1 MPPTDP
7 RTFITDY
14 EALRA
19 AFLASRASPATRS
32 EYQRLIGEGLHAWLK
47 RQSWARP
54 GKAQRAP
61 PPGSRPIT
69 AEVPDNEA
77 LVQLIASMT
86 LGSLAFAEDTA

>member
-7 RTFITDY
+7 LTFVADY

-19 AFLASRASPATRS
+19 AFMASGASPATRL
-32 EYQRLIGEGLHAWLK
+32 ENQRLIGEGLHAWLK
-47 RQSWARP
+47 RQSWACP

-61 PPGSRPIT
+61 SPGSRPIT

>member
-1 MPPTDP
+1 MLPTDS
-7 RTFITDY
+7 RLFITDY

-19 AFLASRASPATRS
+19 AVLNSGASSATHLS
-32 EYQRLIGEGLHAWLK
+32 SQRLIAEGLHAWLK
-47 RQSWARP
+47 RQSWACP

-61 PPGSRPIT
+61 SPGSRPIT